1 MSDVTIQAQ
10 QARTQLA
17 KALNALQSDDVPY
30 PLQDV
35 AAIVAQ
41 AMSLLHRIETKGE
54 QAPTAKE
61 ALTLLRAALN
71 QLQAPENSHP
81 RGDAALEVV
90 ASSLGVVHQLTQS
103 FGAQQPTAPRSKAI
117 APAAPN
123 QTAASQAA
131 VQPSAIQAPV
141 MQAPAIPFPAAPA
154 RAVQGPAGT
163 APGAAPPGA
172 KLAVADAAFL
182 APTPVAPPPAE
193 AFTPPPPT
201 ARADQAPETPLATA
215 ATQAVLREDIEVA
228 EPVPSPQMPKPPL
241 SSTSQEE
248 PIPLSRVSSPPT
260 LPSAPPA
267 APAPERASDNPPQRI
282 SNNPGALPALAAQPG
297 ETFVEAA
304 LGAYSTTNFYKGLSG
319 NDVIDA
325 GGLFIATYAPPE
337 MGQLVRVNVSLPGGF
352 EFQARG
358 VVTWVREM
366 PKSGSLNPMS
376 PPGYGVRFTEI
387 SKEARQLVYRY
398 VRNREPLFYDDI

>member
-1 MSDVTIQAQ
+1 MSDVIIQAQ

-17 KALNALQSDDVPY
+17 KALNALQSDDVPL

-103 FGAQQPTAPRSKAI
+103 FGAQQPPAPRAKAT
-117 APAAPN
+117 APAAA
-123 QTAASQAA
+123 QTAATAAA
-131 VQPSAIQAPV
+131 VPSPAIQAPAI
-141 MQAPAIPFPAAPA
+141 QAPAVPVPAAPA
-154 RAVQGPAGT
+154 RAVQGPAVP

-182 APTPVAPPPAE
+182 APTPVAPPPKE
-193 AFTPPPPT
+193 AFTPAPPT

-215 ATQAVLREDIEVA
+215 ATQAVLREDIAVA
-228 EPVPSPQMPKPPL
+228 EPQPGPQMPKPSL
-241 SSTSQEE
+241 ASASQEE

-267 APAPERASDNPPQRI
+267 APERPSDNPAQRI
-282 SNNPGALPALAAQPG
+282 SNNPGALPALAAHPG

-337 MGQLVRVNVSLPGGF
+337 MGQQVRVNVSLPGGF

>member
-1 MSDVTIQAQ
+1 MSDVTTQAQ

-17 KALNALQSDDVPY
+17 KALNALQSDDVPL

-41 AMSLLHRIETKGE
+41 AMSLLHRIETRGE

-81 RGDAALEVV
+81 RGDTALEVV

-103 FGAQQPTAPRSKAI
+103 FGAQPPPALRANPAVPGPAPAPSRTHVGASPTAG
-117 APAAPN
+117 N
-123 QTAASQAA
+123 
-131 VQPSAIQAPV
+131 
-141 MQAPAIPFPAAPA
+141 
-154 RAVQGPAGT
+154 
-163 APGAAPPGA
+163 
-172 KLAVADAAFL
+172 AAFL
-182 APTPVAPPPAE
+182 APTPVAPPPQDHL
-193 AFTPPPPT
+193 TPPPPT
-201 ARADQAPETPLATA
+201 ARADRAPDTPLATA
-215 ATQAVLREDIEVA
+215 ATQAVLREDVAVA
-228 EPVPSPQMPKPPL
+228 EPTPPREAPKPALTPVPA
-241 SSTSQEE
+241 EE

-267 APAPERASDNPPQRI
+267 APERTSDNPAQRI
-282 SNNPGALPALAAQPG
+282 SNNPGALPALAAHPG

-337 MGQLVRVNVSLPGGF
+337 MGQPVRVNVSLPGGF

-358 VVTWVREM
+358 TVTWVREM